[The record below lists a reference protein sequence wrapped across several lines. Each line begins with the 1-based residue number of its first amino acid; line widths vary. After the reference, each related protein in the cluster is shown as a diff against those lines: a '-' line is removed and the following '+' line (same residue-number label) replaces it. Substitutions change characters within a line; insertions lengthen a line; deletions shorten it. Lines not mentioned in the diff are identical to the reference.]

1 MLVSKEIADKL
12 KTNTLY
18 NTVALHSPDG
28 SFEDI
33 TGESIVLDSFSLE
46 NEIVEKELKFG
57 GCIASE
63 MSVKLI
69 DYDCSAL
76 IGKTVQVIITAT
88 YLEPELY
95 PSDDLYPS
103 NTLICPAETGMVEC
117 PVFYGKIQ
125 SAQRDKKQRNIVK
138 ITAYDAFYDMSKA
151 DVSLWFAGKE
161 NEDGSFAYGY
171 AHYQKDDNFK
181 SFYSIIAEFA
191 KDYAITGVSPPSL
204 SIFSVPLKFD
214 DTCVEKVI
222 KDITLSDLIQAYAE
236 LTLSFAVID
245 ADGKMRFKSLYSK
258 SSVETIDSYKDL
270 SFEDYELEPIR
281 MYSVKF
287 ADKKAFLYG
296 NSNDFSW
303 YVSDNILMRC
313 RTTASDIGIKYNSV
327 NFFGDVY
334 KYRPTKIFGIILG
347 AIVAIVKTEWS
358 KIKAIGKGTQS
369 LLRAEL
375 IRSGEKYIKRGWIEV
390 YAKDAYDKCYQS
402 YHHLGQNGT
411 MDDMHEKIMD
421 LPTNPTIK
429 KDDVNDYN

>member
-88 YLEPELY
+88 YLESELY

-103 NTLICPAETGMVEC
+103 NTLICPAETGTVEC

-125 SAQRDKKQRNIVK
+125 SAQRDKKQHNIVK
-138 ITAYDAFYDMSKA
+138 ITAYDAFYDMSKV

-161 NEDGSFAYGY
+161 NEDGSFGYGY
-171 AHYQKDDNFK
+171 AHY
-181 SFYSIIAEFA
+181 A
-191 KDYAITGVSPPSL
+191 KDETFMHLYSALYDKWEDYGVKAVSYLPELDILSL
-204 SIFSVPLKFD
+204 PLNFD
-214 DTCVEKVI
+214 DACVEKVI
-222 KDITLSDLIQAYAE
+222 KNITLSDLIQAYAE
-236 LTLSFAVID
+236 LSLCFAMID
-245 ADGKMRFKSLYSK
+245 PKYGYLKFLSLYGKQSADT
-258 SSVETIDSYKDL
+258 VDSYKDL

-281 MYSVKF
+281 MYSAKF
-287 ADKKAFLYG
+287 ADKKTYLYG
-296 NSNDFSW
+296 SSNDFSW

-313 RTTASDIGIKYNSV
+313 RTTASDIGAKYNSA
-327 NFFGDVY
+327 NFFGSVY
-334 KYRPTKIFGIILG
+334 KYRPTKIKLFSYWWLEAGDKYTI
-347 AIVAIVKTEWS
+347 KTPF
-358 KIKAIGKGTQS
+358 K
-369 LLRAEL
+369 
-375 IRSGEKYIKRGWIEV
+375 
-390 YAKDAYDKCYQS
+390 
-402 YHHLGQNGT
+402 
-411 MDDMHEKIMD
+411 D
-421 LPTNPTIK
+421 LPTIETFVFNKKMDGFITTLTSKGKKRLGKEIK
-429 KDDVNDYN
+429 ENEQIQ

>member
-1 MLVSKEIADKL
+1 
-12 KTNTLY
+12 
-18 NTVALHSPDG
+18 
-28 SFEDI
+28 
-33 TGESIVLDSFSLE
+33 
-46 NEIVEKELKFG
+46 
-57 GCIASE
+57 

-88 YLEPELY
+88 YLESELY

-103 NTLICPAETGMVEC
+103 NTLICPAETGTVEC

-138 ITAYDAFYDMSKA
+138 ITAYDAFYDMSKV
-151 DVSLWFAGKE
+151 DMSLWFAGKE

-204 SIFSVPLKFD
+204 SVFSVPLKFD

-245 ADGKMRFKSLYSK
+245 ADGKMRFKRLYSQ

-281 MYSVKF
+281 MYSAKF

-313 RTTASDIGIKYNSV
+313 RTTASDIGTKYNSV

-334 KYRPTKIFGIILG
+334 KYRPTKIKLFSYWWLEAGDKYTI
-347 AIVAIVKTEWS
+347 KTPFE
-358 KIKAIGKGTQS
+358 
-369 LLRAEL
+369 
-375 IRSGEKYIKRGWIEV
+375 
-390 YAKDAYDKCYQS
+390 
-402 YHHLGQNGT
+402 
-411 MDDMHEKIMD
+411 D
-421 LPTNPTIK
+421 LPTIETFVFNK
-429 KDDVNDYN
+429 KMDGFITALTSKGEKRLGKEVKENEQIQ

>member
-103 NTLICPAETGMVEC
+103 NALICPAETGTVEC

-138 ITAYDAFYDMSKA
+138 ITAYDAFYDMSKV
-151 DVSLWFAGKE
+151 DMSLWFAGKE

-191 KDYAITGVSPPSL
+191 KDYAITGFHRRAYLSL
-204 SIFSVPLKFD
+204 
-214 DTCVEKVI
+214 
-222 KDITLSDLIQAYAE
+222 
-236 LTLSFAVID
+236 
-245 ADGKMRFKSLYSK
+245 
-258 SSVETIDSYKDL
+258 
-270 SFEDYELEPIR
+270 
-281 MYSVKF
+281 
-287 ADKKAFLYG
+287 
-296 NSNDFSW
+296 
-303 YVSDNILMRC
+303 
-313 RTTASDIGIKYNSV
+313 
-327 NFFGDVY
+327 VY
-334 KYRPTKIFGIILG
+334 R
-347 AIVAIVKTEWS
+347 
-358 KIKAIGKGTQS
+358 
-369 LLRAEL
+369 
-375 IRSGEKYIKRGWIEV
+375 
-390 YAKDAYDKCYQS
+390 
-402 YHHLGQNGT
+402 
-411 MDDMHEKIMD
+411 
-421 LPTNPTIK
+421 
-429 KDDVNDYN
+429 

>member
-88 YLEPELY
+88 YLESELY

-103 NTLICPAETGMVEC
+103 NTLICPAETGTVEC

-138 ITAYDAFYDMSKA
+138 ITAYDAFYDMSKV

-204 SIFSVPLKFD
+204 SVFSVPLKFD
-214 DTCVEKVI
+214 DTCVGKVI

-245 ADGKMRFKSLYSK
+245 ADGKMRFKRLYSQ

-281 MYSVKF
+281 MYSAKF

-313 RTTASDIGIKYNSV
+313 RTTASDIGTKYNSV

-334 KYRPTKIFGIILG
+334 KYRPTKIKLFSYWWLEAGDKYTI
-347 AIVAIVKTEWS
+347 KTPFE
-358 KIKAIGKGTQS
+358 
-369 LLRAEL
+369 
-375 IRSGEKYIKRGWIEV
+375 
-390 YAKDAYDKCYQS
+390 
-402 YHHLGQNGT
+402 
-411 MDDMHEKIMD
+411 D
-421 LPTNPTIK
+421 LPTIETFVFNK
-429 KDDVNDYN
+429 KMDGFITALTSKGEKRLGKEVKENEQIQ

>member
-76 IGKTVQVIITAT
+76 IGKTVQVIIMAT
-88 YLEPELY
+88 YLESELY
-95 PSDDLYPS
+95 PSDDLYLS
-103 NTLICPAETGMVEC
+103 NALICPAETGTVEC

-138 ITAYDAFYDMSKA
+138 ITAYDAFYDMSKV
-151 DVSLWFAGKE
+151 DVSLWFAGNE
-161 NEDGSFAYGY
+161 NYGY

-181 SFYSIIAEFA
+181 NFYSIITEFA

-222 KDITLSDLIQAYAE
+222 KDTDMFSSGFAGSIFNAPAGQAVKSKLDLCECRTWLGADSFKF
-236 LTLSFAVID
+236 TVFAVCS
-245 ADGKMRFKSLYSK
+245 DGLSL
-258 SSVETIDSYKDL
+258 V
-270 SFEDYELEPIR
+270 
-281 MYSVKF
+281 
-287 ADKKAFLYG
+287 
-296 NSNDFSW
+296 
-303 YVSDNILMRC
+303 
-313 RTTASDIGIKYNSV
+313 
-327 NFFGDVY
+327 
-334 KYRPTKIFGIILG
+334 
-347 AIVAIVKTEWS
+347 
-358 KIKAIGKGTQS
+358 
-369 LLRAEL
+369 
-375 IRSGEKYIKRGWIEV
+375 
-390 YAKDAYDKCYQS
+390 
-402 YHHLGQNGT
+402 
-411 MDDMHEKIMD
+411 
-421 LPTNPTIK
+421 
-429 KDDVNDYN
+429 